1 MEKILMIE
9 LIKAATGIVQA
20 LIPTIGAIFIGKRLI
35 KNQVLIE
42 SLKTALTD
50 LNFMLIVEQ
59 IYCEQNRESKLTG
72 KNLIRQK
79 AKEEAGYA
87 PSGKFS
93 KSKIVTKIQSLNKH

>member
-1 MEKILMIE
+1 MEKLLMIE
-9 LIKAATGIVQA
+9 LIKAATGIVQS

-59 IYCEQNRESKLTG
+59 IYCDQNRETELLG
-72 KNLIRQK
+72 KNLMREK
-79 AKEEAGYA
+79 AKSEAGYGL
-87 PSGKFS
+87 SGKFS
-93 KSKIVTKIQSLNKH
+93 KSKIITKMQSLNKY